1 MYMVMQKLRK
11 ILDLYK
17 SPAIEFPG
25 IRRVA
30 VELIIW
36 MKQCSS
42 HCNEVFFQCEMD
54 KALKEVAGTEERLE
68 MFKIFYYGVGIVKHS
83 EPISSLVNLALGL

>member
-1 MYMVMQKLRK
+1 
-11 ILDLYK
+11 
-17 SPAIEFPG
+17 
-25 IRRVA
+25 
-30 VELIIW
+30 
-36 MKQCSS
+36 
-42 HCNEVFFQCEMD
+42 MD

>member
-1 MYMVMQKLRK
+1 MVMQKLRK

-42 HCNEVFFQCEMD
+42 YCNEVFFQCEMD